1 MHGYKC
7 VQNKI
12 ITFKTTFLHIFIKV
26 IDSCKIQTIFKKNYL
41 KKIELMREKNYWD
54 FEEFVNETT
63 TTEAANHFQY
73 GTYN

>member
-1 MHGYKC
+1 MVTNVFKI
-7 VQNKI
+7 KI
-12 ITFKTTFLHIFIKV
+12 ITFKTTSLHIFIKV